1 MPETDGTRRA
11 KSPATM
17 RRMLRAMDQ
26 LMALGMR
33 AVRVEGLVL
42 MTVLHKS

>member
-1 MPETDGTRRA
+1 
-11 KSPATM
+11 M

-33 AVRVEGLVL
+33 AARVDGVVL
-42 MTVLHKS
+42 MEVLRKS